1 MSNEN
6 NNGFIDQLG
15 RGISGL
21 FKFLVRLIFV
31 IVLAVAIGT
40 GLYYAIAYGLPA
52 IDRAYLQPV
61 RDNTAA
67 IAELQSQAEQNATHS
82 ADQLTALQDRIT
94 ALEVQNDTNLNTI
107 DSLQTQLDSMG
118 ALAEEQ
124 AALITQVAELE
135 DALATLDKAFQG
147 AETELGT
154 AMTELQEMTAGNRD
168 AIDGI
173 LAAMA
178 ADDFPIDQAYADLQ
192 LVKAMALLT
201 RAQVFIFQDNF
212 GLATTDIEEARNLL
226 IAVGSDP
233 ALEGL
238 ELEPVLN
245 RLSLALAGL
254 PQTPELASADLAAA
268 WELLV
273 DGISVEVVETAEP
286 VETEQTESEQ
296 SPF

>member
-154 AMTELQEMTAGNRD
+154 SMTELQEMTAGNRD

-273 DGISVEVVETAEP
+273 DGISVEAVETAEP